1 MNLPKGNKL
10 FEKQPLNSNDIKILT
25 DNLAK
30 NKFSGYIN
38 LEINT
43 ANMRWRGILFYSLGL
58 NKTSFEID
66 NNNNFKLMK
75 SASRV
80 LGKVKNS
87 GAVVSVYIFSPKIV
101 DVLSNFYLF
110 SDIANREPLKRKEF
124 GKLLDECKDTGMY
137 SIMEIEARGSKNLL
151 VMEQGN
157 FISDPCAEYFGDI
170 LTNQEQID
178 EFVAFVTTNG
188 GTITRSGIN
197 LEDMRRKEA
206 EAQRILQLEKELGVI
221 VAGGFFASND
231 IKIDEITIGQW
242 GLGKK
247 AGVDIEITTHK
258 GLITTTKCIPGK
270 GMTQGTISIPQAFCK
285 SLNVNNGELITVRPL
300 I

>member
-10 FEKQPLNSNDIKILT
+10 FEKVALNSNDIKILT

-43 ANMRWRGILFYSLGL
+43 ANMRWRGILFYALGL

-110 SDIANREPLKRKEF
+110 ADIANREPLKRKEF
-124 GKLLDECKDTGMY
+124 D
-137 SIMEIEARGSKNLL
+137 
-151 VMEQGN
+151 
-157 FISDPCAEYFGDI
+157 
-170 LTNQEQID
+170 
-178 EFVAFVTTNG
+178 
-188 GTITRSGIN
+188 
-197 LEDMRRKEA
+197 
-206 EAQRILQLEKELGVI
+206 
-221 VAGGFFASND
+221 
-231 IKIDEITIGQW
+231 
-242 GLGKK
+242 
-247 AGVDIEITTHK
+247 
-258 GLITTTKCIPGK
+258 
-270 GMTQGTISIPQAFCK
+270 
-285 SLNVNNGELITVRPL
+285 
-300 I
+300 